1 MARRTRRISSSL
13 FPANMTPAMTSID
26 PGRRSLSIPS
36 PIPEAT
42 KCSVSAAAFQR
53 GAGHLAMAPRIP
65 AYCRPRQPPARLL
78 KEPRVTKQEIVQALA
93 HRLGLSRAQAAA
105 AVDALFARDGIIA
118 AELKKGGRIQIAG
131 FGNFEIRKR
140 AARRGRDPRT
150 GTEIAIK
157 ASMVP
162 AFRAGKALKDLV
174 ARRR

>member
-1 MARRTRRISSSL
+1 
-13 FPANMTPAMTSID
+13 MTPAMTSID
-26 PGRRSLSIPS
+26 PGRGSLSISS

-65 AYCRPRQPPARLL
+65 AYCRPARQL
-78 KEPRVTKQEIVQALA
+78 KEPCVTKQEIVQALA
-93 HRLGLSRAQAAA
+93 QRLGLSRAQAAA

-118 AELKKGGRIQIAG
+118 GELKKGGRIQIAG

-162 AFRAGKALKDLV
+162 AFRAGKALKDLI

>member
-1 MARRTRRISSSL
+1 M
-13 FPANMTPAMTSID
+13 
-26 PGRRSLSIPS
+26 
-36 PIPEAT
+36 
-42 KCSVSAAAFQR
+42 
-53 GAGHLAMAPRIP
+53 
-65 AYCRPRQPPARLL
+65 
-78 KEPRVTKQEIVQALA
+78 TKQEIVQALA
-93 HRLGLSRAQAAA
+93 QRLGLSRAQAAA

-118 AELKKGGRIQIAG
+118 GELKKGGRIQIAG

-162 AFRAGKALKDLV
+162 AFRAGKALKDLI